1 MAILEG
7 FGIPALING
16 AVCYGLYYFA
26 ATVQQKKWE
35 QSDFGNMPDLRKL
48 RFGFVI
54 GWLISLLPAAWFVTG
69 LTMFPAQR

>member
-7 FGIPALING
+7 FGILALING
-16 AVCYGLYYFA
+16 AVCYCLYYFA
-26 ATVQQKKWE
+26 AAAQQKKWE

-69 LTMFPAQR
+69 LAAFPAQR

>member
-7 FGIPALING
+7 FGILTLING
-16 AVCYGLYYFA
+16 AVCYGLYRLA
-26 ATVQQKKWE
+26 ASVQQKKWE

-69 LTMFPAQR
+69 LAAFPAQR

>member
-1 MAILEG
+1 MGILEG
-7 FGIPALING
+7 FGILALING
-16 AVCYGLYYFA
+16 AVCYGLYRLA
-26 ATVQQKKWE
+26 ASVQQKKWE

-69 LTMFPAQR
+69 LAAFPAQR